1 MVILLHGN
9 LFGQDS
15 EQISKAKIVF
25 DQDNYDFGEVSN
37 DTVLTHVFKFEN
49 PGTDT
54 LFIKSVRGS

>member
-15 EQISKAKIVF
+15 NQKSNAMIVF
-25 DQDNYDFGEVSN
+25 DQEKYNFGEVSN

-49 PGTDT
+49 PGADT